1 MYPSAEYKIKF
12 KEYFSR
18 YADKAEI
25 VENAYNLSVSTYVG
39 KEDTREIIGIKVL
52 NKEIEKTVRK
62 MDKVRSSMNEV
73 VKEFEGE
80 LDKNSTCRDFR
91 QVRKE
96 GNRNVSRDIPFYNL
110 DMIISLGYRVKSKIA
125 TDFRK
130 WEINIESIY
139 TNVWKKTIVILEDIK
154 YGNV

>member
-18 YADKAEI
+18 YADKVEI

-62 MDKVRSSMNEV
+62 MDKLRSSMNEV

-80 LDKNSTCRDFR
+80 LDKNSTCWDFR

-110 DMIISLGYRVKSKIA
+110 DMIISLGYKVKSKIA

-139 TNVWKKTIVILEDIK
+139 TNVWKKTIVI
-154 YGNV
+154 